1 MLEAV
6 LFGHEK
12 GAFTG
17 ASVANKGIFRAA
29 DNGTLLLDEISE
41 MPIGLQSKLLRV
53 LQERKVTPLG
63 AQGEIDVNVRVLA
76 TTNRDMRAEVAAN
89 RFREDLFYRLN
100 VFPMATQ
107 SLSSR
112 PEDILPVAV
121 ALLRKHS
128 MSLEGLPWLSADACD
143 VLCSHDWPGNVRELE
158 NVMQRALV
166 LQNGG
171 VVDAEDI
178 VIDTVPVLQ
187 NVPTPQSSQPTVS
200 RLSAYGG

>member
-29 DNGTLLLDEISE
+29 DKGTLLLDEISE
-41 MPIGLQSKLLRV
+41 MPLGLQSKLLRV

-107 SLSSR
+107 ALSSR

-128 MSLEGLPWLSADACD
+128 MSLEALPWLSGDACD
-143 VLCSHDWPGNVRELE
+143 VLCTHDWPGNVRELE

-171 VVDAEDI
+171 VVQAEDI
-178 VIDTVPVLQ
+178 VIDMVPMLQ
-187 NVPTPQSSQPTVS
+187 SFPTPQSSQPTVS